1 MCHLS
6 KLHNYPVV
14 EELIECLSKKTSL
27 GEVFR
32 WPLHQGKVC
41 TDSNILIEMMWKEHK
56 VWSHYCFQTSAL
68 LEISCMALGSYLD
81 WVSTSSKVEMRI
93 EYGYR
98 NEYT

>member
-56 VWSHYCFQTSAL
+56 V
-68 LEISCMALGSYLD
+68 
-81 WVSTSSKVEMRI
+81 
-93 EYGYR
+93 
-98 NEYT
+98 